1 MPTGAHAGPED
12 RGPRRPP
19 LRVALFTLES
29 ALSAEAVADFLR
41 GQRRG
46 GAEVVLVGRSVP
58 VRPGTG
64 GTAAQALRH
73 LRRSG
78 PRLLPFLAV
87 NYALPRWMGRAGRG
101 GLAAAAA
108 ARGVPVFEV
117 RDVNGPE
124 AAAAIRG
131 AAPDLLVSFHFDQ
144 IFAPETLALA
154 PRGGINVHPSLL
166 PRHRGPVPTIWALAE
181 ERPAFGVTVHR
192 LAPRIDA
199 GPILAQSEVALPEG
213 TTASAAAR
221 RLHAE
226 GAALLGR
233 VLDAVAEGRENPPRE
248 EAPPLPYCPFP
259 PPGMLRGLARRGRR
273 TVDLADLRAALRVRV
288 G

>member
-1 MPTGAHAGPED
+1 MPTNAHARPED
-12 RGPRRPP
+12 QRPGRPP
-19 LRVALFTLES
+19 LRIALFTLES
-29 ALSAEAVADFLR
+29 ALSGEAVAAFLR
-41 GQRRG
+41 GCRS
-46 GAEVVLVGRSVP
+46 AEVVLVGRSAP
-58 VRPGTG
+58 VRPDTG
-64 GTAAQALRH
+64 GTAAQALGH

-78 PRLLPFLAV
+78 PRLLPYLAV
-87 NYALPRWMGRAGRG
+87 NYALPRCTSRAGRG
-101 GLAAAAA
+101 ELAASAA
-108 ARGVPVFEV
+108 ARGTPVLTV

-124 AAAAIRG
+124 VAAAIRN

-144 IFAPETLALA
+144 IFAPATLALA

-166 PRHRGPVPTIWALAE
+166 PRHRGPVPTLWALAE

-199 GPILAQSEVALPEG
+199 GPILAQCEVPLPEG

-221 RLHAE
+221 RLHGE

-233 VLDAVAEGRENPPRE
+233 VLADMAEGRDEPH
-248 EAPPLPYCPFP
+248 EAAPLPYCPFP
-259 PPGMLRGLARRGRR
+259 PPAMLRGLARRGRR